1 MHVPDVP
8 FHHRLTKNVFCQF
21 HGECQKMHGQ
31 RRGQITISEAVAEML
46 EHTVCKPCSQCEV
59 GCVMDSK
66 GGERVRVVTQS

>member
-1 MHVPDVP
+1 MSLMCHFTID
-8 FHHRLTKNVFCQF
+8 
-21 HGECQKMHGQ
+21 QKRFLPVSRRMSKKKMLGQ

-66 GGERVRVVTQS
+66 GGERVCVVTQL

>member
-1 MHVPDVP
+1 MS
-8 FHHRLTKNVFCQF
+8 KK
-21 HGECQKMHGQ
+21 KMLGQ